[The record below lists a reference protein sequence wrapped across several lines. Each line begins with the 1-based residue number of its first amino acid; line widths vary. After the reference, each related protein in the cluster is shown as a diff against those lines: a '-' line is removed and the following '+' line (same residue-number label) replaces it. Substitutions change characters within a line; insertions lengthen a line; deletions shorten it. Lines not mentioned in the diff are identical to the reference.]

1 MAKEARVIS
10 MEPEHRETLLE
21 TSWSELSEPG
31 AYVERGTGDLYRVP
45 KEGLL
50 QGGSPVIEK
59 QSIGASKLV
68 RISRD
73 PFITT
78 FKARMLCA
86 EHNIEPN
93 F

>member
-10 MEPEHRETLLE
+10 MQPERRETLLE
-21 TSWSELSEPG
+21 VPWSELSQPG

-45 KEGLL
+45 KEALL
-50 QGGSPVIEK
+50 QFGSLVIEK
-59 QSIGASKLV
+59 QSIGASRLV

-73 PFITT
+73 PFVTT
-78 FKARMLCA
+78 IKARTLCA